1 MVSSQRLVFQGPIP
15 FPAGIFDVDEG
26 VEKSLFEVIHNISEE
41 EKQKLLFSELDF
53 WDCLE
58 VLERKKPTS
67 QTEQEQLNRLLC
79 LYQLYQ
85 IWYLTNQDNSQLFFK
100 NINDIMLNLQNE
112 FGKIG
117 EAIIGQ
123 THNNSPQRVLL
134 LCSHNS
140 ARSQMAE
147 GWVRHYANELGVE
160 LEVYS
165 AGTERTFVKPDA
177 ITAMKEVGIDIT
189 GHHSKTIQDIPD
201 PWNFDV
207 VVTVC
212 DSASEACPTYP
223 ARTKRLHV
231 SFHDPSGEPLECW
244 REVRDSLGEMS
255 YALVDNIHKGQ
266 KLTEAALKS
275 KKP

>member
-1 MVSSQRLVFQGPIP
+1 M
-15 FPAGIFDVDEG
+15 
-26 VEKSLFEVIHNISEE
+26 N
-41 EKQKLLFSELDF
+41 
-53 WDCLE
+53 
-58 VLERKKPTS
+58 
-67 QTEQEQLNRLLC
+67 
-79 LYQLYQ
+79 
-85 IWYLTNQDNSQLFFK
+85 
-100 NINDIMLNLQNE
+100 NLQNE
-112 FGKIG
+112 FGEIG

-123 THNNSPQRVLL
+123 THNNDPQRVLI

-147 GWVRHYANELGVE
+147 GWVRYYANELGVE

-165 AGTERTFVKPDA
+165 AGTEKTFVKPDA
-177 ITAMKEVGIDIT
+177 ITVMKEVGIDIT

-255 YALVDNIHKGQ
+255 YALVDNIHRGQ
-266 KLTEAALKS
+266 KLTEKTLRP